1 MTLTDTFRALHTEGL
16 FVMPNPWDRGSARIL
31 QEVGFRALATTSA
44 GFARSIGKNDQQVTR
59 DELVAHVAELTS
71 VLDIPLNVDSER
83 LFPDDAGGITETVR
97 LLAEAGAAGCSIEDF
112 RPSTRSIVTVA
123 EAAEAVAEAA
133 AACAAHGVVLTARC
147 ENLLYGAGDLD
158 DTIAR
163 LVAYREAGAEV
174 LYPPGLVEAADITRV
189 VTEVGAPV
197 NVLAFPGSPPIDQLA
212 GLGVRRVSTG
222 GALQTN
228 AYKAMRHDAEAL
240 LALQPD

>member
-1 MTLTDTFRALHTEGL
+1 
-16 FVMPNPWDRGSARIL
+16 MPNPWDRGSARIL
-31 QEVGFRALATTSA
+31 EDLGFEALATTSA

-71 VLDIPLNVDSER
+71 VLEIPLNVDSEC
-83 LFPDDAGGITETVR
+83 LFPDDPGGITETVR
-97 LLAEAGAAGCSIEDF
+97 LLAEAGASGCSIEDF
-112 RPSTRSIVTVA
+112 RPSIGSILPIG
-123 EAAEAVAEAA
+123 EATEAVREAA
-133 AACAAHGVVLTARC
+133 AACAEHGVVLTARC
-147 ENLLYGAGDLD
+147 ENLLYAAGDLD

-163 LVAYREAGAEV
+163 LIAYREAGAEV

-212 GLGVRRVSTG
+212 ALGVRRVSTG

-228 AYKAMRHDAEAL
+228 AYKSMRHDAEAL